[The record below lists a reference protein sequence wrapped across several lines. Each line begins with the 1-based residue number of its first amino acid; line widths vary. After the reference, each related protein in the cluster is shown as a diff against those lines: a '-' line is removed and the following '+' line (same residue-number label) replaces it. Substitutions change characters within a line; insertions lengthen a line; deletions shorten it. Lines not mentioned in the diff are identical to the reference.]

1 MTNNMTDESKNDPNN
16 DIAELS
22 YLTLNNTLD
31 QVIAFSS
38 TNRYQSPQPNETKL
52 KEYEVEMRELFIL
65 DERINLLPNSAP
77 KEQLEK
83 IAALYI
89 PTHNGS
95 VNLYM
100 ACPDPEE
107 AKHWFDYQKEYKT
120 RLKQL
125 ENLTILIEWEQDFY
139 QKILSLAPALP
150 IPFPPIDDYQAS
162 KAQLTNAV
170 QSTRKSQKEG
180 NDTLPEMIV

>member
-1 MTNNMTDESKNDPNN
+1 MTSNVTNEHKNDPNN
-16 DIAELS
+16 DIADLS

-38 TNRYQSPQPNETKL
+38 TNRYQSPQPNVAKL

-89 PTHNGS
+89 PTHTGS

-150 IPFPPIDDYQAS
+150 IPFPPIDEYQTT
-162 KAQLTNAV
+162 KAPLANPFH
-170 QSTRKSQKEG
+170 STRKPPKDG
-180 NDTLPEMIV
+180 GATLPEMLV